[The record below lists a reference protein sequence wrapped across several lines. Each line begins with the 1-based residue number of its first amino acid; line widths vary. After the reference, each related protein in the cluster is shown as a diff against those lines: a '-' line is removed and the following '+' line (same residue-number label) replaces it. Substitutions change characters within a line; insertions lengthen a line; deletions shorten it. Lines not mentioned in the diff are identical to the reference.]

1 MFCLA
6 TTTFSNDF
14 FGGEPMRKSTLFLL
28 LALLL
33 VSVLALSACGGK
45 ATPTQA
51 PAEEKPAATEAPAQ
65 MPAEKPTEAPAPTEA
80 PKAEE
85 GKKDFKIGLV
95 TDVGRINDRSF
106 NQSAWEGVKLAA
118 KELGLPEDNIK
129 YIETKDSKDYADNI
143 NQFVENG
150 YNVIVTVGFA
160 LGDATREAA
169 QNNPDIYFI
178 GVDQF
183 QPEPLPNLAG
193 LIFPEDKAGFLAGV
207 LAASL
212 TKTGTIAAVL
222 GTDLVPPVVAFK
234 EGYEAGARYVNP
246 DIKVI
251 STYHPGELSQAFVDP
266 EWGAATAKQAMDQG
280 ADVVFGAGGMTGN
293 GALQEVAAAA
303 EAGKE
308 VYCIG
313 VDTDQWETLPAA
325 HPCLVSSAMKL
336 ITPGVAELIKMAY
349 EGNFPGGNYVGDVGL
364 APFHDFEDKVPQD
377 VKDLLKK
384 VREGLMNG
392 SIDTGYHPG
401 GAAGEEKKEEEKQ
414 QEEQTPEVKAPEGF
428 KIGLVTD
435 VGRINDRSF
444 NQSAW
449 EGVKLAAEKL
459 GLSEDDYKYIETK
472 DSKDYA
478 DNINQ
483 FIENGYNVIVTVG
496 FALGDA
502 TREAA
507 QNNPDIYFIGVDQF
521 QPEPLPNLAGLI
533 FPEDKAGFLAGVLAA
548 SLTKTGTIA
557 AVLGTDLVPPVVA
570 FKEGYEAGAR
580 YVNPDIKTISTYHP
594 GELSQAFV
602 DPEWGAATAKQ
613 AMDQGAD
620 VVFGAGGMT
629 GNGALQEV
637 AAAAEAGKEVYC
649 IGVDTDQWETLP
661 AAHPCLV
668 SSAMKLITPGVADL
682 IIKAAAGD
690 FPGGN
695 YIGDV
700 GLAPFH
706 DFEDK
711 VPQDVKDLL
720 KEVKKGLFDG
730 SIDTGYHPGG

>member
-1 MFCLA
+1 
-6 TTTFSNDF
+6 
-14 FGGEPMRKSTLFLL
+14 MRKSTLFILI
-28 LALLL
+28 ALLV
-33 VSVLALSACGGK
+33 VSVVALSACGGK

-65 MPAEKPTEAPAPTEA
+65 KPAEKPTEAPKQEEA
-80 PKAEE
+80 
-85 GKKDFKIGLV
+85 KKDFKIGLV

-118 KELGLPEDNIK
+118 QELGLPEDSIK
-129 YIETKDSKDYADNI
+129 YIETKDAKDYADNI

-169 QNNPDIYFI
+169 QANPDIYFI

-183 QPEPLPNLAG
+183 QAEPLPNLAG

-212 TKTGTIAAVL
+212 SKTGTIAAVL

-246 DIKVI
+246 DIKII

-303 EAGKE
+303 EAGQE

-336 ITPGVAELIKMAY
+336 ITPGVADLIIKAAA
-349 EGNFPGGNYVGDVGL
+349 GDFPGGNYVGDVGL
-364 APFHDFEDKVPQD
+364 APFHDFDDKVPQE
-377 VKDLLKK
+377 VKDLLAQVK
-384 VREGLMNG
+384 EGLMNG
-392 SIDTGYHPG
+392 TIDTGYHPG
-401 GAAGEEKKEEEKQ
+401 GEPAKEEAPAETP
-414 QEEQTPEVKAPEGF
+414 TPEPEAKVTAPEGF

-449 EGVKLAAEKL
+449 EGVKLAAQEL
-459 GLSEDDYKYIETK
+459 GLPEDSIKYIETK
-472 DSKDYA
+472 DAKDYA

-483 FIENGYNVIVTVG
+483 FVENGYNVIVTVG

-507 QNNPDIYFIGVDQF
+507 QANPDIYFIGVDQF
-521 QPEPLPNLAGLI
+521 QAEPLPNLAGLI

-548 SLTKTGTIA
+548 SLSKTGTIA

-580 YVNPDIKTISTYHP
+580 YVNPDIKIISTYHP

-637 AAAAEAGKEVYC
+637 AAAAEAGQEVYC

-695 YIGDV
+695 YVGDV

-706 DFEDK
+706 DFDDK
-711 VPQDVKDLL
+711 VPQEVKDLL
-720 KEVKKGLFDG
+720 AQVKEGLMNG
-730 SIDTGYHPGG
+730 TIDTGYHPGG

>member
-1 MFCLA
+1 
-6 TTTFSNDF
+6 
-14 FGGEPMRKSTLFLL
+14 MRKSTLFLL

-449 EGVKLAAEKL
+449 EGVKLAAKEL
-459 GLSEDDYKYIETK
+459 GLPEDNIKYIETK

-483 FIENGYNVIVTVG
+483 FVENGYNVIVTVG

-580 YVNPDIKTISTYHP
+580 YVNPDIKVISTYHP